1 MQELELEAKL
11 RVAGQAAAER
21 ATAEVELAKIR
32 SRAEMDKQVWE
43 SAKSLRA
50 DREQTRIDLESAQA
64 DHEIEIA
71 RKNLEVGRLE
81 SQIVHEGKDKDA
93 KRAMEM
99 FEQVQA
105 RKRDR
110 IAMQQDQES
119 ERLGVQERSSER
131 MVDTLLKV
139 IESTD
144 DDTVRMEAVKQL
156 SQLRRADVEGTRAS
170 KDDSDA

>member
-1 MQELELEAKL
+1 MLGGTCGISTVFGALVFL
-11 RVAGQAAAER
+11 
-21 ATAEVELAKIR
+21 L
-32 SRAEMDKQVWE
+32 W
-43 SAKSLRA
+43 
-50 DREQTRIDLESAQA
+50 
-64 DHEIEIA
+64 
-71 RKNLEVGRLE
+71 GRLLTLRFGVKRLLARCCSARNE
-81 SQIVHEGKDKDA
+81 GGEGKDKDA
-93 KRAMEM
+93 KRAMDM